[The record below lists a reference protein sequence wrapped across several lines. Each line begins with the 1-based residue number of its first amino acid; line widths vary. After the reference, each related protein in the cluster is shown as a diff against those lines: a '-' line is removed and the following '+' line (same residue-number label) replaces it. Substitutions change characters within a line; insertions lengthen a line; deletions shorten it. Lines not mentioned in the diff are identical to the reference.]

1 MKERIAMKST
11 EYVLLTV
18 LMLAA
23 LLAGA
28 WAQTS
33 DSTAP
38 APREKQQPSATAP
51 AITATDFQSL
61 KDAFA
66 AQQRQIQELS
76 LQLAPTQQD
85 GRRAQ
90 AAAADAASKAAA
102 AQSQASQVQQ
112 TVSELADLKTVN
124 TATPNISVPNN
135 AALKNAV
142 Q

>member
-28 WAQTS
+28 WAQS
-33 DSTAP
+33 PAP
-38 APREKQQPSATAP
+38 TPPPPREKQHPAAPAP
-51 AITATDFQSL
+51 AIPATDFQSL

-76 LQLAPTQQD
+76 LQLAQTQQD

-90 AAAADAASKAAA
+90 AAEIGRASCR
-102 AQSQASQVQQ
+102 
-112 TVSELADLKTVN
+112 E
-124 TATPNISVPNN
+124 
-135 AALKNAV
+135 
-142 Q
+142 